1 VDYAVQHKA
10 ELQEKN
16 RQLNGGLRAQ
26 KKRNEDLARQKAEM
40 AAQLR
45 AVEDELRLLVE
56 RAEGQKAQILKEI
69 M

>member
-1 VDYAVQHKA
+1 VDYAVQHKS

-16 RQLNGGLRAQ
+16 RQLNDGLRGQ

-45 AVEDELRLLVE
+45 AVEDELKLLVE
-56 RAEGQKAQILKEI
+56 RAEGQKGQILKEI

>member
-1 VDYAVQHKA
+1 MDYAVQHKS

-16 RQLNGGLRAQ
+16 RQLNDGLRGQ

-45 AVEDELRLLVE
+45 AVEDELKLLVE
-56 RAEGQKAQILKEI
+56 RAEGQKGQILKEI